1 MIDLPIDI
9 SRKAYDALSEDHR
22 QKIANVF
29 KALHIASRVLDF
41 HSSKPCFSATIQLDI
56 EIRNL
61 SAMPAYEFVKFN
73 DQAGRRECLEL

>member
-9 SRKAYDALSEDHR
+9 SREAYESGTEYQR
-22 QKIANVF
+22 SKIAHVF

-41 HSSKPCFSATIQLDI
+41 HSSKPCFSATVQLDI

-73 DQAGRRECLEL
+73 DQAGRKEC